1 MSPDSRDL
9 MQVLHQRLT
18 KNTSALKAKV
28 GMTGTKSRP
37 FFPMFCSDPSP
48 KTYKKENTNVTFS
61 LLAHFQ
67 WFNSK
72 TASTVDDIDE
82 KLQILKYRAELNYFR
97 RQYSDALTNFDAA
110 LGNDASQV

>member
-1 MSPDSRDL
+1 ML
-9 MQVLHQRLT
+9 L
-18 KNTSALKAKV
+18 
-28 GMTGTKSRP
+28 
-37 FFPMFCSDPSP
+37 
-48 KTYKKENTNVTFS
+48 FS

-72 TASTVDDIDE
+72 TASAVDDIDE

-110 LGNDASQV
+110 LGNDASQVWLELNLLYKLILQ

>member
-1 MSPDSRDL
+1 MI
-9 MQVLHQRLT
+9 
-18 KNTSALKAKV
+18 
-28 GMTGTKSRP
+28 GTKSLPP
-37 FFPMFCSDPSP
+37 FQKLSADPSP
-48 KTYKKENTNVTFS
+48 KTYKTENTNVTFS
-61 LLAHFQ
+61 RFAHFQ

-72 TASTVDDIDE
+72 SASTVDYIDE